1 MNSADGTQKT
11 GIKWNIIKKANKIRR
26 INKMKKLRYEKYNG
40 LDSMIIIDLHNGYS
54 VIAAN
59 GWDKAEKIYKV
70 CLFLKDNQADILNLI
85 EEAKT
90 IEIRSGYKTVN
101 SAVLRHVSEL
111 LEARFFE
118 PYIER
123 TKYEQKCFDIGNMA
137 IEETRY
143 YSTINVEKTQKQ
155 DT

>member
-1 MNSADGTQKT
+1 
-11 GIKWNIIKKANKIRR
+11 
-26 INKMKKLRYEKYNG
+26 MKRLRYEKYNG
-40 LDSMIIIDLHNGYS
+40 LNSMIIIDLHNGYS
-54 VIAAN
+54 IVAAN

-70 CLFLKDNQADILNLI
+70 LLFLKDNQTDILNLI
-85 EEAKT
+85 EEAKALR
-90 IEIRSGYKTVN
+90 IRTSYKAIN
-101 SAVLRHVSEL
+101 SAILHQVSKF
-111 LEARFFE
+111 LEIGFFE

-143 YSTINVEKTQKQ
+143 CPVTNVEKTQKQ

>member
-1 MNSADGTQKT
+1 
-11 GIKWNIIKKANKIRR
+11 
-26 INKMKKLRYEKYNG
+26 
-40 LDSMIIIDLHNGYS
+40 MIIIDLHNGYS
-54 VIAAN
+54 IVAAN

-70 CLFLKDNQADILNLI
+70 LLFLKDNQTDILNLI
-85 EEAKT
+85 EEAKALR
-90 IEIRSGYKTVN
+90 IRTSYKAIN
-101 SAVLRHVSEL
+101 SAILHQVSKF
-111 LEARFFE
+111 LEIGFFE

-143 YSTINVEKTQKQ
+143 CPVTNVEKTQKQ